1 MAIDLAQAAVDGLL
15 FGSVYAVIGVGFSLI
30 FGVMHRLNLAYAA
43 ASIAGAY
50 VGSAALQLFAAPA
63 PVVLAVSALAA
74 GIFGYAVYLA
84 CFRFTPGND
93 SRVALVTTI
102 GMLLF
107 IDALIDRATGQVPQP
122 YPALFAEAWV
132 EAGAFDFRGEL
143 LFVFAVGVACVAVL
157 AAILHRTRLGFA
169 IRAVSQQPL
178 AAELCGIGRERVNAA
193 TFFLAGLIGG
203 VGAAMI
209 GSTVGVLSPLLI
221 MSITVK
227 GLIVAV
233 IGGLGYLPGAIAAG
247 LVVGATESLALHL
260 RGVTERDMYVMLLL
274 FGFLAFRPGGL
285 FAGRREEREASY
297 GMLSSTRAP
306 FP

>member
-30 FGVMHRLNLAYAA
+30 FGVMHRLNLAHAA

-143 LFVFAVGVACVAVL
+143 LFVFAVGVACVAIL

>member
-1 MAIDLAQAAVDGLL
+1 MGIDLAQAAVDGLL
-15 FGSVYAVIGVGFSLI
+15 FGSVYAVIGVGFTLI
-30 FGVMHRLNLAYAA
+30 FGVMHRLNLAHAA

-63 PVVLAVSALAA
+63 PVVFAVTVLAA
-74 GIFGYAVYLA
+74 GVFGYGVYLA
-84 CFRFTPGND
+84 CFRFVPGND
-93 SRVALVTTI
+93 PRVALVTTI

-107 IDALIDRATGQVPQP
+107 IDALIDRATGEVPQP
-122 YPALFAEAWV
+122 YPALFHEAWI

-143 LFVFAVGVACVAVL
+143 LFVFVAGVACVAIL
-157 AAILHRTRLGFA
+157 AAVLYRTRLGFA

-193 TFFLAGLIGG
+193 TFFLAGMIGG
-203 VGAAMI
+203 VGAAML
-209 GSTVGVLSPLLI
+209 GSTVGVLSPLMI
-221 MSITVK
+221 MSVTVK

-233 IGGLGYLPGAIAAG
+233 IGGLGRLPGAIAAG
-247 LVVGATESLALHL
+247 LVVGAAEGLALHL
-260 RGVTERDMYVMLLL
+260 RGVTERDLYVMLLL

-285 FAGRREEREASY
+285 FAGRRQEREANY
-297 GMLSSTRAP
+297 GTLSSTRAP